1 MSSPSTRCW
10 RDRCIDRVK
19 LSPLTLFPAGLL
31 AGAIA
36 FGTASWWQ
44 RRDHGQGA
52 DSSRSELEWLRRE
65 FHLSE
70 DQFRRIASLHAGYQ
84 PTCAELCRRISE
96 QNRRL
101 QAAALG
107 TNQLSPEVAA
117 LVAETGQV
125 RDQCR
130 AAMLAHLYAVARE
143 MPPEEGRR
151 YLGMMLTETCV
162 LQSPHPIQAA
172 PRVHEH

>member
-1 MSSPSTRCW
+1 MRLRS
-10 RDRCIDRVK
+10 
-19 LSPLTLFPAGLL
+19 LTLFPIGLL
-31 AGAIA
+31 AGALA
-36 FGTASWWQ
+36 FGIASWWQ
-44 RRDHGQGA
+44 RREHRPSAGA
-52 DSSRSELEWLRRE
+52 THTELEWLRRE
-65 FHLSE
+65 FHLTA
-70 DQFRRIASLHAGYQ
+70 DQFRRIEALHLGYQ

-117 LVAETGQV
+117 LLTETGRV

-130 AAMLAHLYAVARE
+130 AAMLAHLYSVARE

-151 YLGMMLTETCV
+151 YLGLMLTETCV

-172 PRVHEH
+172 PSAHEHGTAP